1 MKPPRETVYAALAN
15 LVFTHPEIVAN
26 FKTTG
31 RFLRHHQQLP
41 GGGGDMPAIYLNQFP
56 GETQERRGKG
66 MEPKRTL
73 RCHFVM
79 YFNDSTATDPTTLPA
94 TLCNIGLDA
103 IDDVINIPANTV
115 SNVQNLGIPGVE
127 HVYIEGPISI
137 AEGLLQE
144 DSIVLVPITILLP

>member
-1 MKPPRETVYAALAN
+1 MKPPRESVYAALAN
-15 LVFTHPEIVAN
+15 LVFTNPTVVAT

-41 GGGGDMPAIYLNQFP
+41 GGGADMPAIYLNQFP

-94 TLCNIGLDA
+94 TACNIALDA
-103 IDDVINIPANTV
+103 IDDAINIVNNP
-115 SNVQNLGIPGVE
+115 SNVQNLGIAGVE
-127 HVYIEGPISI
+127 HVYIEGAISI